1 MTQRKPAGQSWESWI
16 EQQIR
21 AAQQDGQFDSLSGK
35 GKPIPGLDGPH
46 DPLWWVKDLV
56 RREKVSEVPA
66 AMAIRVKVERE
77 IEKLWTLTREEDV
90 HACIAA
96 LNLEIAKVNRTTTSG
111 PPTSLGLLDA
121 EVIVRQWRERRPSTR

>member
-1 MTQRKPAGQSWESWI
+1 
-16 EQQIR
+16 
-21 AAQQDGQFDSLSGK
+21 
-35 GKPIPGLDGPH
+35 
-46 DPLWWVKDLV
+46 
-56 RREKVSEVPA
+56 
-66 AMAIRVKVERE
+66 
-77 IEKLWTLTREEDV
+77 V